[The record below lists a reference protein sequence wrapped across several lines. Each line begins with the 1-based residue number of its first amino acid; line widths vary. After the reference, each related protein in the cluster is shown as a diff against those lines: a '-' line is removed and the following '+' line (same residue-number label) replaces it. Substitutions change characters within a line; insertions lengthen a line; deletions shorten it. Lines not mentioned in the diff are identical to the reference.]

1 MLGRMLQQHVNPVL
15 LDGIHQQKRVVGAN
29 QDLELA
35 ELVSRWR
42 DCAKHDPRI
51 GGCQGS
57 VKLV

>member
-1 MLGRMLQQHVNPVL
+1 MLQQHVNPVL

-35 ELVSRWR
+35 ELVNRWR

-51 GGCQGS
+51 EGCQGS